1 MYWPAGAVIVL
12 TSAEWTEQT
21 VSANLDACP
30 PGQVS
35 SWACYLVG
43 VLTRCQSKHAG
54 IHNIVS
60 GRLQVQYQ

>member
-35 SWACYLVG
+35 GLGMFLVG
-43 VLTRCQSKHAG
+43 VLTRCQSKHVG
-54 IHNIVS
+54 IHYTVS
-60 GRLQVQYQ
+60 GRLQVQ